1 MAGKRAFSRSSPR
14 ASRMAFQLVLMNFLV
29 NWATKNLRVHV
40 FSHSLFMHLGVRSFV
55 RYVSQQLL
63 HAVNWQ

>member
-14 ASRMAFQLVLMNFLV
+14 VSRMAFQLVLTNFLV

-55 RYVSQQLL
+55 R
-63 HAVNWQ
+63 